1 MKIAGVVV
9 LYNPDK
15 NVRKNIDSYL
25 DDLDIL
31 YVVDNSPEPNKNAK
45 DYKDKKIKY
54 ISNHGNKGIAYALNV
69 GAKEAVK
76 DKAEWL
82 LTMDQDSSFKKDSLN
97 KMIKFLKEIKSNKFI
112 SETLSVSYEKLGIL
126 STLQRTE
133 LNKDNEEKGI
143 SYPLV
148 VMTSGN
154 LINLKAYKKVGGFK
168 DWLFIDAVD
177 LDYCLNIRKHRY
189 EIVQMS
195 TAELIHHLGKVEKHE
210 LLGKTMFATNH
221 SANRRY
227 YITRNRHYLYDL
239 YYDTF
244 PEYCSLEIGRTK
256 KELIKILLFEN
267 NKIAKIKAIYKGY
280 RDYKKGIKGEMK
292 WKDIKRKH

>member
-9 LYNPDK
+9 LYNPDE
-15 NVRKNIDSYL
+15 NVKKNIDSYINN
-25 DDLDIL
+25 LDIL
-31 YVVDNSPEPNKNAK
+31 YVVDNSPEPNDNSKY
-45 DYKDKKIKY
+45 YKGKKIKY

-69 GAKEAVK
+69 GAKEAIK
-76 DKAEWL
+76 TKNEWL
-82 LTMDQDSSFKKDSLN
+82 LTMDQDSSFKGDSLS
-97 KMIKFLKEIKSNKFI
+97 KMIAFLKEIKNNSFI
-112 SETLSVSYEKLGIL
+112 CETLSISYEKLGIL

-133 LNKDNEEKGI
+133 LNRNNEEKGI

-154 LINLKAYKKVGGFK
+154 LINLNIYKEVGGFK

-177 LDYCLNIRKHRY
+177 FDYCLNVRKHRY

-195 TAELIHHLGKVEKHE
+195 TAELIHNLGNVEKHV

-221 SANRRY
+221 NANRRY

-239 YYDTF
+239 YHSEFED
-244 PEYCSLEIGRTK
+244 YCKLEVGRTK
-256 KELIKILLFEN
+256 KELIKILLFEK
-267 NKIAKIKAIYKGY
+267 NKFAKIKAIYMGY
-280 RDYKKGIKGEMK
+280 RDYKKGIKGEK
-292 WKDIKRKH
+292 VWKDTKRKH

>member
-9 LYNPDK
+9 LYKPDK
-15 NVRKNIDSYL
+15 KVRKNIDSYL
-25 DDLDIL
+25 DELDML
-31 YVVDNSPEPNKNAK
+31 YVVDNSPEPNDNAK
-45 DYKDKKIKY
+45 QYKDKKIKY
-54 ISNHGNKGIAYALNV
+54 ISNHENKGIAYALNV
-69 GAKEAVK
+69 GAKEAIK
-76 DKAEWL
+76 EKAEWL

-97 KMIKFLKEIKSNKFI
+97 KMIMFLKEIKSNKFFA
-112 SETLSVSYEKLGIL
+112 ETLSVTYEKLGIL

-133 LNKDNEEKGI
+133 LNKNNEEKGI

-154 LINLKAYKKVGGFK
+154 LINLKVYKEVGGYK

-177 LDYCLNIRKHRY
+177 FDYCLNVRKHRY

-195 TAELIHHLGKVEKHE
+195 TAELIHNLGNVEKHV

-239 YYDTF
+239 YHDVF
-244 PEYCSLEIGRTK
+244 PEYCKLEVGRTK
-256 KELIKILLFEN
+256 KELIKILLFEDS
-267 NKIAKIKAIYKGY
+267 KIAKIKAIYKGY
-280 RDYKKGIKGEMK
+280 RDYKKGKVGRI
-292 WKDIKRKH
+292 

>member
-31 YVVDNSPEPNKNAK
+31 YVVDNSPEPNDNVKH
-45 DYKDKKIKY
+45 YKDKKIKY
-54 ISNHGNKGIAYALNV
+54 ISNNGNEGIAYALNV
-69 GAKEAVK
+69 GASEALKEK
-76 DKAEWL
+76 TEWL
-82 LTMDQDSSFKKDSLN
+82 LTMDQDSFFEGNDFKR
-97 KMIKFLKEIKSNKFI
+97 MIAFLKEIKNNNFI
-112 SETLSVSYEKLGIL
+112 ANTLSISYEKLGIL
-126 STLQRTE
+126 SAFQRTE
-133 LNKDNEEKGI
+133 TNKNIEEKGI
-143 SYPLV
+143 SYPLL

-154 LINLKAYKKVGGFK
+154 LINLKIYKEVGGFK

-177 LDYCLNIRKHRY
+177 FDYCLNVRKHKY
-189 EIVQMS
+189 EIVQMN
-195 TAELIHHLGKVEKHE
+195 TVELTHHLGNIKKHT
-210 LLGKTMFATNH
+210 LLGKTMYATNH
-221 SANRRY
+221 NANRRY

-244 PEYCSLEIGRTK
+244 PEYCSLEVGRTK
-256 KELIKILLFEN
+256 KELIKILLFED
-267 NKIAKIKAIYKGY
+267 NKIAKIRAIYRGY
-280 RDYKKGIKGEMK
+280 IDYKKGIKGEMK